1 MYFVLGLLA
10 AGLVALALT
19 PAVWRR
25 AHRLAKARVE
35 SSLPMS
41 LGEVQAE
48 KDQLRA
54 SYAMSARRLELQ
66 VADLKETSSAQSIAA
81 SRYKADIA
89 ALTIDQTAK
98 AEAIAGLETRL
109 AATGEALKAAEGAA
123 EAARAEV
130 AARDGAVAERNET
143 IAGLETQLRALQS
156 MAEEQRLELVAR
168 DTTIGNLQ
176 DQLIAARAAEVAMAA
191 ARDQVA
197 SALAAEKAAHAAER
211 KRSEGLEAQI
221 AVLGVERADR
231 IAALDR
237 RSAEHS
243 ALEGALARSRSES
256 ESLAA
261 TIATLE
267 AERAERVVELARHGE
282 EVARLRAALAGHAGE
297 VPAPS
302 SEDVGDNVRKALES
316 IEAEKAALEARLA
329 ALTAEHAAA
338 LAENATL
345 RAHPEADGGASSD
358 AAIRVRLAEIAANV
372 LTLTRASANGGAGEG
387 TPGADK
393 ASGDRG
399 NGAGHLH
406 AVPATEG
413 GSPEVA
419 SKPETGPTLAER
431 IRSLQQVA
439 RH

>member
-10 AGLVALALT
+10 AGLLALALT

-54 SYAMSARRLELQ
+54 SYALSARRLELQ

-89 ALTIDQTAK
+89 ALTLDQAEKTEAIVRLEGRIAEVGAALK
-98 AEAIAGLETRL
+98 EAEARAETS
-109 AATGEALKAAEGAA
+109 
-123 EAARAEV
+123 RAEV
-130 AARDGAVAERNET
+130 AARDDAIAERNGT
-143 IAGLETQLRALQS
+143 IASLKAQLGQLQS
-156 MAEEQRLELVAR
+156 MIEEQRLELVAK
-168 DTTIGNLQ
+168 DTTIGNLE
-176 DQLIAARAAEVAMAA
+176 DQLLAARAAEVAVLAS
-191 ARDQVA
+191 RDQVA
-197 SALAAEKAAHAAER
+197 AALEAEKAAHAAER

-231 IAALDR
+231 LAALDR
-237 RSAEHS
+237 HAAERS
-243 ALEGALARSRSES
+243 ALEAELSRIRRERATSGDNI
-256 ESLAA
+256 AA
-261 TIATLE
+261 LE
-267 AERAERVVELARHGE
+267 AERAERVVELARHAE
-282 EVARLRAALAGHAGE
+282 EVARLRAVLAAQAGE
-297 VPAPS
+297 VPSPS
-302 SEDVGDNVRKALES
+302 AEDAGDNVRKALES
-316 IEAEKAALEARLA
+316 IEAEKVALEARLA
-329 ALTAEHAAA
+329 TLSEEHAAA

-345 RAHPEADGGASSD
+345 RERSGAPEEASSD
-358 AAIRVRLAEIAANV
+358 DAIRVRLAEIAANV
-372 LTLTRASANGGAGEG
+372 LALTRSATNGGAEPRSSGEG
-387 TPGADK
+387 
-393 ASGDRG
+393 G

-406 AVPATEG
+406 AVPPLEAEAADAPPG
-413 GSPEVA
+413 PEPA
-419 SKPETGPTLAER
+419 PKPESGPTLAER